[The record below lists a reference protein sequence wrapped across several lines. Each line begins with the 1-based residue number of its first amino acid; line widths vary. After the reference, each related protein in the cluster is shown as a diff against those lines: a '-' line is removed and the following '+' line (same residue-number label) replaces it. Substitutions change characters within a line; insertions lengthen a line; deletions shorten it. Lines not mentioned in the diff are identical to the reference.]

1 MLHRGHALHPFRWQS
16 LVLCLATTALAAP
29 IQPAHAGLFSV
40 SPEQEK
46 KLGAQA
52 AREIESK
59 ARVVR
64 GPVADWVN
72 IVGQRL
78 ASVSRS
84 EWKYSFKVIDSPE
97 VNAFA
102 LPGGY
107 VYVYTGL
114 RKVAQ
119 TDDELAAVLAH
130 EITHAE
136 QHHYAQQYK
145 KASTRGALLTVF
157 SLAAGLPNI
166 ANQIVG
172 LIDYSM
178 TQKYS
183 RAHEYESDRMGVERM
198 VRAGFNPQGMVSLLE
213 KMSKEDQGSG
223 TLTGWMRS
231 HPEGRPRVEAVQR
244 TIAEVKVQQA
254 QNNPTVKPKY
264 APWTSQTLQQL
275 AYPAQAA
282 PTATSQVTTP

>member
-1 MLHRGHALHPFRWQS
+1 
-16 LVLCLATTALAAP
+16 LAAP
-29 IQPAHAGLFSV
+29 PQHAQAGLFSI

-59 ARVVR
+59 ARIVR

-78 ASVSRS
+78 ASVSKA

-107 VYVYTGL
+107 VYVFTGL

-136 QHHYAQQYK
+136 NHHYAQQYK
-145 KASTRGALLTVF
+145 KASTRGALLSVF
-157 SLAAGLPNI
+157 SLAVGLPNY
-166 ANQIVG
+166 ASQIVG

-183 RAHEYESDRMGVERM
+183 RTHEYESDRLGVERM
-198 VRAGFNPQGMVSLLE
+198 VRAGFDPRGMVSLLE
-213 KMSKEDQGSG
+213 KMSKEDRSSG
-223 TLTGWMRS
+223 TLIGWMRS
-231 HPEGRPRVEAVQR
+231 HPEGRARVEAVQR
-244 TIAEVKVQQA
+244 TIAEVKAQQA
-254 QNNPTVKPKY
+254 QNNPAVKPKY
-264 APWTSQTLQQL
+264 APWTSETLQQL
-275 AYPAQAA
+275 AYPGEAA
-282 PTATSQVTTP
+282 PPPSAETATP